1 MIAKWFESVVVR
13 IAALVAAL
21 GIISGGAV
29 ALWPS
34 PTIAVFDKH
43 VTTAAGSREKLQT
56 DFMAKHSTVAAA
68 ASKNTISRITWQQ
81 VLVEDALERARQRG
95 DRQRVNQLKKQQK
108 ELGTELKRV
117 NDQIDDRRRRLRR

>member
-1 MIAKWFESVVVR
+1 MLSKWFESVVVR

-43 VTTAAGSREKLQT
+43 VTTADDSREKLQT
-56 DFMAKHSTVAAA
+56 DFMVKHLEVAAS

-81 VLVEDALERARQRG
+81 VLIEDAIERAKTRG
-95 DRQRVNQLKKQQK
+95 DRQRINQLKQQQR
-108 ELGTELKRV
+108 ELGHELKRV
-117 NDQIDDRRRRLRR
+117 NDQIDQRRQGRRQ